1 MTQNRSFKDYIA
13 NRFYNELFD
22 AVSSYLEQ
30 NHRNLDVS
38 SQLVRTIDSAEL
50 SDIDIKSVFV
60 DNLPGMKIAFDVLLE
75 AEFEISET
83 DRHTDRYDQ
92 KRRWF
97 KVSCTGDLS
106 CSLDDFAITATEEY
120 NYRSKQNSPMSDSLV
135 PIIHKDQLEAAIKKL
150 NAAGIKCTV
159 LTKGLLPTELA
170 ECSNDNEYGITLV
183 SLDEGYRERIEPGA
197 APYVQRLASLR
208 VLHEAGFKTWVSIEP
223 YSTPNI
229 ITQDINKI
237 LEAVSFTD
245 KIIFGRTNYS
255 KDITAY
261 KQHKQFYNE
270 QVAVVIKFCEDRNI
284 YYHIKEGT
292 MT

>member
-1 MTQNRSFKDYIA
+1 MLYKTGVEYGDYTMNHVLGCAHGCKYPCYAFLQKKRFGQIA
-13 NRFYNELFD
+13 TYEEWLEPYL
-22 AVSSYLEQ
+22 VSNTLEI
-30 NHRNLDVS
+30 LDREIPR
-38 SQLVRTIDSAEL
+38 LKAK
-50 SDIDIKSVFV
+50 IKSVQLCFT
-60 DNLPGMKIAFDVLLE
+60 
-75 AEFEISET
+75 T
-83 DRHTDRYDQ
+83 DPFMYGYD
-92 KRRWF
+92 
-97 KVSCTGDLS
+97 D
-106 CSLDDFAITATEEY
+106 I
-120 NYRSKQNSPMSDSLV
+120 KQMTL
-135 PIIHKDQLEAAIKKL
+135 AAIKKL

-245 KIIFGRTNYS
+245 KLIFGRTNYS
-255 KDITAY
+255 KEISAY
-261 KQHKQFYNE
+261 ALHRAFYNE
-270 QVAVVIKFCEDRNI
+270 QAEKVINFCKKN
-284 YYHIKEGT
+284 HIQFHFKDGT
-292 MT
+292 ISK